1 MLQETTNVNETGKMM
16 KQLFKTGQVLSRND
30 MKKIV
35 AGAGQ
40 CSCSYGGCHVE
51 FGQVSTGWS
60 MAVCCNGD
68 CETYSGSGQYGGTI
82 CGGQCPNSDLQVA

>member
-1 MLQETTNVNETGKMM
+1 MNNLLNS
-16 KQLFKTGQVLSRND
+16 GQVLSRNE

-35 AGAGQ
+35 AGTGQ
-40 CSCSYGGCHVE
+40 CSCSYCGCNVE
-51 FGQVSTGWS
+51 FGQVATGWS

-68 CETYSGSGQYGGTI
+68 CESYSGSGQYGGTI